1 MLGMLKAKV
10 FSPLKESVKRL
21 LEKLDPL
28 AKKSGLVVRKSK
40 GFSASGFVLSLMKSI
55 ITGKASYN
63 QLAVNLGHSELKS
76 ISRQAIWKRMDL
88 CTIPFLLDTVGTAL
102 KQRWSEEALIA
113 TGVFGRVIIEDSSQV
128 KLPKANHEEFPGHG
142 NDGGKTAGCKFDMA
156 FDLLT
161 GEPVTSVL
169 HLATEQDREIG
180 KDLVDLIREKD
191 LVLRDMGY
199 FSRDE
204 FARIEN
210 CKAYWISRAPIN
222 VKIHDLSKN
231 KLETILKKTKRNK
244 LELEVILG
252 GSGHPARLIAERAAP
267 EVAEKRRRERREQ
280 ARQLGKEPSK
290 DMLIR
295 DGWYLLVT
303 NVKNDL
309 MTAAKLFKLYAIRW
323 QIEITFRAWKQSGKL
338 VSALARKSNPV
349 HLQALMLASMLLLIL
364 TMKISSLLQETYRR
378 VHISIEKIAD
388 NLASYILG
396 ITSIWNLAD
405 YDPDPRHV
413 KFDRRSRLSLRE
425 IAISCLS

>member
-21 LEKLDPL
+21 LDKLDPL

-55 ITGKASYN
+55 ITGKASFT

-88 CTIPFLLDTVGTAL
+88 STIPFLLDTVGTAL
-102 KQRWSEEALIA
+102 KQRWSDEALIA

-210 CKAYWISRAPIN
+210 RKAYWLSRVPIN
-222 VKIHDLSKN
+222 VKIHDSSEN
-231 KLETILKKTKRNK
+231 KLEMILKKTKHNK

-252 GSGHPARLIAERAAP
+252 DSGHPARLIAERAAP

-303 NVKNDL
+303 NVKSDL

-338 VSALARKSNPV
+338 VSALARKSNQV

-388 NLASYILG
+388 NLAGFILG
-396 ITSIWNLAD
+396 ITSIWNLAY

-413 KFDRRSRLSLRE
+413 KSDRRIRLTLRE

>member
-1 MLGMLKAKV
+1 MLKAKV
-10 FSPLKESVKRL
+10 FSTLTESIKRL
-21 LEKLDPL
+21 LAKLDPL

-40 GFSASGFVLSLMKSI
+40 GFSASGFVLSLMKSV
-55 ITGKASYN
+55 ITGNASFN
-63 QLAVNLGHSELKS
+63 QLAANLGHSELKS
-76 ISRQAIWKRMDL
+76 ISRQAVWKRMDL
-88 CTIPFLLDTVGTAL
+88 STIPFLLDTVGTAL
-102 KQRWSEEALIA
+102 KQRWSDKALIA

-128 KLPKANHEEFPGHG
+128 KLPKANHKEFPGHG

-199 FSRDE
+199 FSRNE
-204 FARIEN
+204 FARIEKRN
-210 CKAYWISRAPIN
+210 AYWLSRVPIN
-222 VKIHDLSKN
+222 VKIHDLRGN
-231 KLETILKKTKRNK
+231 KLETILKKIKRNK
-244 LELEVILG
+244 LELEVMLG
-252 GSGHPARLIAERAAP
+252 DSGHPARLIAERAAP
-267 EVAEKRRRERREQ
+267 QVVEKRRRERREQ

-338 VSALARKSNPV
+338 VSALARKSNQV

-364 TMKISSLLQETYRR
+364 TMKITSLLQGTYSR

-388 NLASYILG
+388 NLAGFILG
-396 ITSIWNLAD
+396 INSIWNLAD

-413 KFDRRSRLSLRE
+413 KSDSRTRLTLRE

>member
-21 LEKLDPL
+21 LDKLDPL

-55 ITGKASYN
+55 ITGKASFT

-88 CTIPFLLDTVGTAL
+88 STIPFLLDTVGTAL
-102 KQRWSEEALIA
+102 KQRWSDEALIA

-191 LVLRDMGY
+191 LVLRYMGY

-210 CKAYWISRAPIN
+210 RKAYWLSRVPIN
-222 VKIHDLSKN
+222 VKIHDSSEN
-231 KLETILKKTKRNK
+231 KLEMILKKTKHNK

-252 GSGHPARLIAERAAP
+252 DSGHPARLIAERAAP

-303 NVKNDL
+303 NVKSDL

-338 VSALARKSNPV
+338 VSALARKSNQV

-388 NLASYILG
+388 NLAGFILG
-396 ITSIWNLAD
+396 ITSIWNLAY

-413 KFDRRSRLSLRE
+413 KSDRRIRLTLRE

>member
-21 LEKLDPL
+21 LDKLDPL

-55 ITGKASYN
+55 ITGKASFT

-88 CTIPFLLDTVGTAL
+88 STIPFLLDTVGTAL
-102 KQRWSEEALIA
+102 KQRWSDEALIA

-210 CKAYWISRAPIN
+210 RKAYWLSRVPIN
-222 VKIHDLSKN
+222 VKIHDSSEN
-231 KLETILKKTKRNK
+231 KLEMILKKTKHNK

-252 GSGHPARLIAERAAP
+252 DSGHPARLIAERAAP
-267 EVAEKRRRERREQ
+267 EVAEERRRELREQ

-303 NVKNDL
+303 NVKSDL

-338 VSALARKSNPV
+338 VSALARKSNQV

-388 NLASYILG
+388 NLAGFILG
-396 ITSIWNLAD
+396 ITSIWNLAY

-413 KFDRRSRLSLRE
+413 KSDRRIRLTLRE

>member
-1 MLGMLKAKV
+1 MLKAKV
-10 FSPLKESVKRL
+10 FSPLRESVKRL
-21 LEKLDPL
+21 LGKLDPL

-55 ITGKASYN
+55 ITGKASFN
-63 QLAVNLGHSELKS
+63 HLAVNLGHSEPKS
-76 ISRQAIWKRMDL
+76 ISRQAVWKRMDL
-88 CTIPFLLDTVGTAL
+88 STIPFLLDTVGTAL

-113 TGVFGRVIIEDSSQV
+113 TDVFGRVIIEDSSQV
-128 KLPKANHEEFPGHG
+128 KLAKANHEEFPGHG
-142 NDGGKTAGCKFDMA
+142 NDGGKTAGCKFDVA

-180 KDLVDLIREKD
+180 KDLVDLVREKD

-204 FARIEN
+204 FARIEKR
-210 CKAYWISRAPIN
+210 KAYWLSRVPIN
-222 VKIHDLSKN
+222 VKIHGLSKN
-231 KLETILKKTKRNK
+231 KLETILKKTKHNK

-252 GSGHPARLIAERAAP
+252 DSGHPARLIAERAAP
-267 EVAEKRRRERREQ
+267 EVAQKRRRERRKQ

-290 DMLIR
+290 DRLVR

-303 NVKNDL
+303 NVNNDL
-309 MTAAKLFKLYAIRW
+309 MTAAQLFKLYAIRW

-338 VSALARKSNPV
+338 VSALARKSNQV

-364 TMKISSLLQETYRR
+364 TMKITSLLQVTYSR
-378 VHISIEKIAD
+378 VHISIEKVAS
-388 NLASYILG
+388 NLATFILG
-396 ITSIWNLAD
+396 INSIRNLAD

-413 KFDRRSRLSLRE
+413 KYDRRPRLTLRE
-425 IAISCLS
+425 TAISCLS

>member
-55 ITGKASYN
+55 ITGKASFT

-88 CTIPFLLDTVGTAL
+88 STIPFLLDTVGTAL
-102 KQRWSEEALIA
+102 KQRWSAEALIA

-142 NDGGKTAGCKFDMA
+142 NDGGTTAGCKFDMA

-210 CKAYWISRAPIN
+210 RKAYWLSRVPIN
-222 VKIHDLSKN
+222 LKIHDSSEN
-231 KLETILKKTKRNK
+231 KLETILKKTKHNK
-244 LELEVILG
+244 LELAVILG
-252 GSGHPARLIAERAAP
+252 DSGHPARLIAERAAP

-303 NVKNDL
+303 NVKSDL

-338 VSALARKSNPV
+338 VSALARKSNQV

-388 NLASYILG
+388 NLAGFILG
-396 ITSIWNLAD
+396 ITSIWNLAY

-413 KFDRRSRLSLRE
+413 KSDRRIRLTLRE